1 MNNLIWNCRGT
12 LKPKFKQTFSD
23 LVRWHR
29 SIILVIMETKI
40 SGNKAKEVIKS
51 LPFDG
56 YIFTD
61 TIY

>member
-1 MNNLIWNCRGT
+1 MNILIWNCKGT

-23 LVRWHR
+23 LVSWRR

-40 SGNKAKEVIKS
+40 GGNKVEEVIKS

-56 YIFTD
+56 
-61 TIY
+61 

>member
-23 LVRWHR
+23 LVSWRR
-29 SIILVIMETKI
+29 SIILVIMETRI
-40 SGNKAKEVIKS
+40 GGNKVEEVIKS

-56 YIFTD
+56 
-61 TIY
+61 